1 MDVIANL
8 GLGFAVALTLQN
20 VAYCF
25 LGVLL
30 GTVIGVLPGIG
41 PVTTVAMLLPI
52 SFTLQPESA
61 LILLAGIYYGAQYG
75 GSTTAILVN
84 IPGEASSVVTTI
96 DGHQMALKGRA
107 GPALGIAAL
116 ASFFAG
122 CVSTLLI
129 TFAAPP
135 LAAIALQFG
144 PAEYFS
150 LMVCGLIAAVVLA
163 HGSLVK
169 AIAMVVLGLLLGLVG
184 TDVNSGARR
193 FNFGMTGLADG
204 IEFVALSM
212 AIYGIAEVICN
223 LEKKLATSVVS
234 DAVGRVWPSVADLKY
249 CAGSILRGTGLGAI
263 LGVLPGGGALLA
275 SFAAYTLEK
284 NVAKPPRQFGQGDI
298 RGGALLA
305 SFAAY
310 TVEKKVASAPKNF
323 GNGDIR
329 GVAAP
334 EAANNAG
341 AQTSFIPMLT
351 LGIPGNP
358 TMAMMIGALMVHGI
372 APGPRVMTDR
382 PGLFWGLIASMWL
395 GNLML
400 VILNLPMVGVWVRL
414 LRVPYRLLYPA
425 IIVFCCIGVYII
437 NSKPFDAFVMAF
449 FAVFGYIALKLDCEP
464 APLILG
470 FVLGPMMEENL
481 RRALLISRGDPMV
494 FLEEPIS
501 LAFLIVAAGLLL
513 VLAAPAI
520 RVKREEALKE

>member
-1 MDVIANL
+1 MDVLSNL
-8 GLGFAVALTLQN
+8 AVGFAVALTLKN
-20 VAYCF
+20 IAYCF
-25 LGVLL
+25 IGVLL
-30 GTVIGVLPGIG
+30 GTIIGVLPGIG

-52 SFTLQPESA
+52 SFTLSPESA

-96 DGHQMALKGRA
+96 DGHQMARQGRA

-116 ASFFAG
+116 GSFFAG
-122 CVSTLLI
+122 SVATLLI
-129 TFAAPP
+129 AVAAPP

-169 AIAMVVLGLLLGLVG
+169 AIAMVVLGLLLGLAG
-184 TDVNSGARR
+184 TDVNSGVRR
-193 FNFGMTGLADG
+193 FDFGMTGLADG
-204 IEFVALSM
+204 VEFVALSM
-212 AIYGIAEVICN
+212 AIYGIAEVAYN
-223 LEKKLATSVVS
+223 LEKTQQTSIAS
-234 DAVGRVWPSVADLKY
+234 GPVGRVWPSFADLRH
-249 CAGSILRGTGLGAI
+249 CAGAILRGTSLGAI

-284 NVAKPPRQFGQGDI
+284 NVARPPR
-298 RGGALLA
+298 
-305 SFAAY
+305 
-310 TVEKKVASAPKNF
+310 NF

-334 EAANNAG
+334 ESANNAG

-358 TMAMMIGALMVHGI
+358 TMALMIGALMIHGI

-382 PGLFWGLIASMWL
+382 PGLFWGLIASMWI

-400 VILNLPMVGVWVRL
+400 VVLNLPLVGIWVKL

-425 IIVFCCIGVYII
+425 IIVFCCIGAYTI
-437 NSKPFDAFVMAF
+437 NSKPFDLFVMAF
-449 FAVFGYIALKLDCEP
+449 FAIFGYVALKLDCEP

-494 FLEEPIS
+494 FLREPIS
-501 LAFLIVAAGLLL
+501 LAFLVAAALLLL
-513 VLAAPAI
+513 VIAAPAI
-520 RVKREEALKE
+520 RRKREEALKE